1 MARGACML
9 GPARPIVAWRT
20 GRAIGPR
27 AGLSVEEKD
36 MESNPELVFSLRRV
50 TERAACAA
58 FNWIG
63 RGDAEDGGR
72 AALDAMRHALAE
84 IDIDALVVIGE
95 ATKGEAP
102 QPQRGERL
110 GRPGAAFKADIAV
123 DPVEGTSYLVRGLT
137 NALAVLALAPRGAMM
152 NPGPAFYMEKF
163 VASAPARGK
172 IDPSWPTNKKL
183 ITLAEALNKDISDL
197 TVFVLEKP
205 RHREL
210 VNSILAAG
218 ARVAL
223 YPAGDV
229 AGALMAAIP
238 GSGIDALMGTGGTPE
253 GVMSACAIRGI
264 GGEFLGRLDPQLQ
277 TEAKGRER
285 RRHRHVEMVRSRR
298 DHQVGQRLLLCDR
311 HHHRPPSR
319 RRRSRQDPLQGSDFM
334 ITGATGERQIMTS
347 YIPNERLVS
356 VAARDVA

>member
-1 MARGACML
+1 
-9 GPARPIVAWRT
+9 
-20 GRAIGPR
+20 
-27 AGLSVEEKD
+27 
-36 MESNPELVFSLRRV
+36 MESSGPVNPALVFSLRLV

-63 RGDAEDGGR
+63 RGDGAEGAHAG
-72 AALDAMRHALAE
+72 LDAMRSALAE
-84 IDIDALVVIGE
+84 IDIDAVVVIGE
-95 ATKGEAP
+95 ATKGEGS

-110 GRPGAAFKADIAV
+110 GRLVSTFKADIAL

-137 NALAVLALAPRGAMM
+137 NALAVLAVAPRGAMM

-163 VASAPARGK
+163 VACPPARGR
-172 IDPSWPTNKKL
+172 IDPHWPPAKKL
-183 ITLAEALNKDISDL
+183 AILAEALEKDISDL

-205 RHREL
+205 RHRDL
-210 VNSILAAG
+210 VNAILEAG

-253 GVMSACAIRGI
+253 GVMSACAIRAI

-277 TEAKGRER
+277 TEARAVKEAGIDTSKWYDRDEIIASADVFFCATGITTGLMLEGVER
-285 RRHRHVEMVRSRR
+285 SKTHYKVQTM
-298 DHQVGQRLLLCDR
+298 
-311 HHHRPPSR
+311 
-319 RRRSRQDPLQGSDFM
+319 M

-347 YIPNERLVS
+347 FIPNDRLAA

>member
-1 MARGACML
+1 MN
-9 GPARPIVAWRT
+9 T
-20 GRAIGPR
+20 
-27 AGLSVEEKD
+27 AGLAS
-36 MESNPELVFSLRRV
+36 PELVYSLRRV

-72 AALDAMRHALAE
+72 AALNAMKTALSE

-95 ATKGEAP
+95 ATRGEAP
-102 QPQRGERL
+102 QPHRGERL

-137 NALAVLALAPRGAMM
+137 NALAVLAVAPRGAMM

-163 VASAPARGK
+163 VASSPARGK
-172 IDPSWPTNKKL
+172 IDPSWPTQKKL
-183 ITLAEALNKDISDL
+183 AALADVLNKDISEL

-210 VNSILAAG
+210 VNAILASG

-253 GVMSACAIRGI
+253 GVMSACAIRAI

-277 TEAKGRER
+277 TEAKAVKDAGIDTDKWYD
-285 RRHRHVEMVRSRR
+285 R
-298 DHQVGQRLLLCDR
+298 DEIIASDDVFFCATGITTGLMLEGVDR
-311 HHHRPPSR
+311 TKSHYKV
-319 RRRSRQDPLQGSDFM
+319 QTMM

-347 YIPNERLVS
+347 FVPSERLAS
-356 VAARDVA
+356 VASRDVA

>member
-1 MARGACML
+1 METP
-9 GPARPIVAWRT
+9 GPV
-20 GRAIGPR
+20 
-27 AGLSVEEKD
+27 
-36 MESNPELVFSLRRV
+36 NPELVFSLRRV
-50 TERAACAA
+50 TEGAATAA

-63 RGDAEDGGR
+63 RGDSEDAGR
-72 AALDAMRHALAE
+72 AALDAMRAALAKV
-84 IDIDALVVIGE
+84 DIDAVVAIGE

-110 GRPGAAFKADIAV
+110 GRPGSAFKADVAV
-123 DPVEGTSYLVRGLT
+123 DPVEGTSYLVRGQT
-137 NALAVLALAPRGAMM
+137 NALAVLAVAPRGAMM

-172 IDPSWPTNKKL
+172 IDPHWPVEKKL
-183 ITLAEALNKDISDL
+183 TTLAEALGKDVSDL

-210 VNSILAAG
+210 VDRILASG

-253 GVMSACAIRGI
+253 GVMSACAIRAI
-264 GGEFLGRLDPQLQ
+264 GGEFLARLDPQLQ
-277 TEAKGRER
+277 TEARAVKEAGIDTSKWYER
-285 RRHRHVEMVRSRR
+285 DEIIASGNVFFCATGITTGLMLEGVERTKSHYKVQTM
-298 DHQVGQRLLLCDR
+298 
-311 HHHRPPSR
+311 
-319 RRRSRQDPLQGSDFM
+319 M
-334 ITGATGERQIMTS
+334 ITGATGERQILTS
-347 YIPNERLVS
+347 YMPSERLAS
-356 VAARDVA
+356 IAARDVA

>member
-1 MARGACML
+1 
-9 GPARPIVAWRT
+9 
-20 GRAIGPR
+20 
-27 AGLSVEEKD
+27 

-277 TEAKGRER
+277 TEAKAVKDAGIDT
-285 RRHRHVEMVRSRR
+285 SKWYDR
-298 DHQVGQRLLLCDR
+298 DEIIKSDNVFFCATGITTGLLLEGVDR
-311 HHHRPPSR
+311 GKTHYKV
-319 RRRSRQDPLQGSDFM
+319 QTLM
-334 ITGATGERQIMTS
+334 ITGATGERQIITS

>member
-1 MARGACML
+1 
-9 GPARPIVAWRT
+9 
-20 GRAIGPR
+20 
-27 AGLSVEEKD
+27 
-36 MESNPELVFSLRRV
+36 V

-95 ATKGEAP
+95 ATRGEAP

-110 GRPGAAFKADIAV
+110 GRPGATFKADIAV

-172 IDPSWPTNKKL
+172 IDPSWPTDKKL
-183 ITLAEALNKDISDL
+183 TTLAEALGKDVSDL

-210 VNSILAAG
+210 VNGILAAG

-229 AGALMAAIP
+229 AGALMAATP

-277 TEAKGRER
+277 TEAKAVKDAGIDT
-285 RRHRHVEMVRSRR
+285 SKWYDR
-298 DHQVGQRLLLCDR
+298 DEIIKSDNVFFCATGITTGLMLEGVDR
-311 HHHRPPSR
+311 GKTHYKV
-319 RRRSRQDPLQGSDFM
+319 QTLM
-334 ITGATGERQIMTS
+334 ITGTTGERQIMTS